1 MAKLYW
7 QLRIT
12 IHTYVVLQSHSVIY
26 LVLKSNVNLKST
38 STDAG
43 HENTEVRNHDKKPLA
58 ETFFHTMCCDFIEHC
73 LEQKSYFR
81 TCN

>member
-1 MAKLYW
+1 M
-7 QLRIT
+7 
-12 IHTYVVLQSHSVIY
+12 LQSHSVIY

-58 ETFFHTMCCDFIEHC
+58 ETFSTQCAVI
-73 LEQKSYFR
+73 LL
-81 TCN
+81 NIV